1 MAVFIDLLPFDY
13 SPLTSVKL
21 SCSSEVILSQL
32 HSICNIMCLKEKN
45 LSLTALLIL
54 VIMEGLV
61 SMLKT
66 ISFAVVNLD
75 GMESYVI
82 KKLLSAHWILVVAT
96 ESVRTNKMDSLA
108 NATLDGQVFII
119 TFLGFASRY
128 SEKSFLLIFRFDF

>member
-1 MAVFIDLLPFDY
+1 
-13 SPLTSVKL
+13 
-21 SCSSEVILSQL
+21 
-32 HSICNIMCLKEKN
+32 MCLKEKN

-108 NATLDGQVFII
+108 NATLDG
-119 TFLGFASRY
+119 
-128 SEKSFLLIFRFDF
+128 